1 MEFDMVNQNRPAW
14 FTVLASVLWLIVT
27 LGGLTLIQPL
37 LVILFGL
44 GSLMAS
50 GDPTA
55 VTMDKYRIIS
65 ARLWG
70 VFLYGAV
77 WLAGI
82 IFANSWF
89 LKSKK
94 MSTLLSRFGLVAVVE
109 IAIWGLGIAV
119 QEMIIG

>member
-89 LKSKK
+89 LKSKT

>member
-1 MEFDMVNQNRPAW
+1 MDINMATEKRPAW
-14 FTVLASVLWLIVT
+14 LSILSSVLWLIVT

-37 LVILFGL
+37 LVILFGVGTL
-44 GSLMAS
+44 ITS

-82 IFANSWF
+82 IAMNAWF
-89 LKSKK
+89 LKAKTLQ
-94 MSTLLSRFGLVAVVE
+94 TLLLRFGMVAVVE
-109 IAIWGLGIAV
+109 IAVWGLGIAV
-119 QEMIIG
+119 QELMIV

>member
-1 MEFDMVNQNRPAW
+1 MADRDA
-14 FTVLASVLWLIVT
+14 
-27 LGGLTLIQPL
+27 GGLTLIQPL
-37 LVILFGL
+37 LVILFGVGTL
-44 GSLMAS
+44 ITS

-82 IFANSWF
+82 IAMNAWF
-89 LKSKK
+89 LKAKTLQ
-94 MSTLLSRFGLVAVVE
+94 TLLLRFGMVAVVE
-109 IAIWGLGIAV
+109 IAVWGLGIAV
-119 QEMIIG
+119 QELMIV